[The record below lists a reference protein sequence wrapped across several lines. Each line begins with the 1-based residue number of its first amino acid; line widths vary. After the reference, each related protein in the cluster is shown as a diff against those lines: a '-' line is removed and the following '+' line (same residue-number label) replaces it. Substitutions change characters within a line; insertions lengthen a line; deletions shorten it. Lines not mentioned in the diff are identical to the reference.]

1 MSACASA
8 NRADVL
14 IFVFLR
20 TQLKGIALGAAVFVS
35 SFFAAANGSAFE
47 HRHAAG
53 VGYQFA
59 HVQSKTQGGYGL
71 GSLPISYL
79 GRYGGEWAA
88 LFRLSVLV
96 PLRASDGEN
105 SFSPAS
111 EYERTQAYDSLLAA
125 NYRFTEWS
133 GWHVEAGLG
142 PHFNFTRF
150 QDPEYVE
157 WSSASLGLGAMWGAR
172 RFVGTS
178 FWGGRPELGLQLDF
192 SFDFIDLAHGGDFA
206 AGLQGQALV
215 SVGWAMGTR
224 Q

>member
-1 MSACASA
+1 MSASVSA
-8 NRADVL
+8 NPAVVV
-14 IFVFLR
+14 IFSSLR
-20 TQLKGIALGAAVFVS
+20 TQLKGTTLGVAVAFS
-35 SFFAAANGSAFE
+35 SFFAAAESQAFE

-79 GRYGGEWAA
+79 GRYGGDWAA
-88 LFRLSVLV
+88 LLRLSVLV

-105 SFSPAS
+105 SFSPSS

-125 NYRFTEWS
+125 NYRFGEWW
-133 GWHVEAGLG
+133 GWHAEAGLG

-150 QDPEYVE
+150 QSPEYVE
-157 WSSASLGLGAMWGAR
+157 WSTASLGVGALWGAR
-172 RFVGTS
+172 RFVGTG
-178 FWGGRPELGLQLDF
+178 FWGGRPEVGLQLDF

-206 AGLQGQALV
+206 SGLQGQALV